1 MPPHREIAGVD
12 DSKRL
17 SPARRELLAA
27 EIEREALGWAV
38 GSRGPGIIDRI
49 NILAATYQAMLQAI
63 GKLRIRP
70 ELILVD
76 GWPIPTP
83 PLPCRGIIGGDRRSY
98 SIACASILA
107 KVHRD
112 RLMRRLDRTHPGYGL
127 ADHKGYPTSR
137 HVREL
142 KRRGPSAIH
151 RRSFGPVRDCIRS

>member
-1 MPPHREIAGVD
+1 MPPHREITGIA

-17 SPARRELLAA
+17 TPARRELLAA

-38 GSRGPGIIDRI
+38 GGRGPEIIDRI
-49 NILAATYQAMLQAI
+49 NILAATYQAMLQAV
-63 GKLRIRP
+63 GKLTIRP

-76 GWPIPTP
+76 GWPIPAA
-83 PLPCRGIIGGDRRSY
+83 PLPCRGIIGGDRCCY

-112 RLMRRLDRTHPGYGL
+112 RLMRRLDRAYPGYGL
-127 ADHKGYPTSR
+127 AGHKGYPTSR
-137 HVREL
+137 HIREL
-142 KRRGPSAIH
+142 KRRGPSPIH